1 MKIECF
7 DTVTV
12 RVEDDIPYDMKLTY
26 YLLTGAVSQEYCD
39 LKVYGVEIEKEVVS
53 DKLKIGTERKLVK
66 DLFFKRHDAVE
77 FLNKIIR
84 NKVTP
89 MELKYVIKDHIYQ
102 QINVVSV
109 NNA

>member
-1 MKIECF
+1 MKKECF
-7 DTVTV
+7 NSVTV

-26 YLLTGAVSQEYCD
+26 YLLTGAVSEEYCD
-39 LKVYGVEIEKEVVS
+39 LKVYGVEIKKEVVS
-53 DKLKIGTERKLVK
+53 EKIKVGVERKMVK

-89 MELKYVIKDHIYQ
+89 MELKYVIKDYIHE
-102 QINVVSV
+102 QIRVLSV
-109 NNA
+109 RNS